1 MLPCLPMARRR
12 VLLAALG
19 VAVALG
25 CRKSN
30 EPARLDPPA
39 TSPAASAA
47 VAEPPPTEAE
57 AVPEIRAVIEK
68 AAREGV
74 HMRFWRLGAG
84 TPGPDGWV
92 SATPTGGRFEIEL
105 PVPFNDLQQTSAA
118 TDGVPIEIRTV
129 GGPWAGGK
137 VSCSHM
143 RRKDGSPS
151 PVPKRSMREDWLAK
165 PDTLSARDRTWEGFP
180 AVEVESKRA
189 EVHAQMLMV
198 DAGPGGIFTVVAELP
213 EAAWAAHRAE
223 VDRVVRSLKTKLAP
237 PSGR

>member
-1 MLPCLPMARRR
+1 MARCR
-12 VLLAALG
+12 VLWAALG
-19 VAVALG
+19 IAVALG

-30 EPARLDPPA
+30 DPARIDPPA
-39 TSPAASAA
+39 TSPAPSAA

-57 AVPEIRAVIEK
+57 AVPEIRAVMEK
-68 AAREGV
+68 AAREGI

-92 SATPTGGRFEIEL
+92 SASPTGGGFEIEL
-105 PVPFNDLQQTSAA
+105 PVPFNDFQQTGPA
-118 TDGVPIEIRTV
+118 TDGVPIETRTV

-137 VSCSHM
+137 VSCSRI
-143 RRKDGSPS
+143 RRTDGSPS
-151 PVPKRSMREDWLAK
+151 PVPKRSMRDDWLAK

-180 AVEVESKRA
+180 AVEVEAKSA
-189 EVHAQMLMV
+189 EMHAQLLMV
-198 DAGPGGIFTVVAELP
+198 DAGPGGTFIVTVELP

-237 PSGR
+237 PGRQ